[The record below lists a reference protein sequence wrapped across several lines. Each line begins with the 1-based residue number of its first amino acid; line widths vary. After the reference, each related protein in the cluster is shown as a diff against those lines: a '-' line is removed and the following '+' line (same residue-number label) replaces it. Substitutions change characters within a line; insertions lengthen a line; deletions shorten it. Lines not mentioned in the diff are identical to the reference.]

1 MRLGVLVVL
10 DENIEKKLAEVR
22 EMGFAHCQIN
32 VWNMDLYNEDM
43 AQRIEKACEE
53 NQVRISTLW
62 CGWSGPSKWNFTE
75 GPDTLGLVPV
85 AYRAQR
91 LEELKKGSD
100 FAKRLGVANIAT
112 HVGFLPENP
121 SSKEYQEIVPCLRE
135 LCEYCKANGQEF
147 LFETGQETPIT
158 LLRTIEDIGIGNAG
172 VNLDAANLILYGKA
186 NSVDALSIL
195 GPYIRNLHAK
205 DGKYPTCGTLLGH
218 ETKLGEGDVNFPAF
232 IAKLKSQGYQGDITI
247 EREIS
252 GEQQRL
258 DILESKKF
266 LTELIGEVS

>member
-10 DENIEKKLAEVR
+10 NENIEQKLAEVR
-22 EMGFAHCQIN
+22 EMGFGNCQLTC
-32 VWNMDLYNEDM
+32 WNMDLYNEEM
-43 AQRIEKACEE
+43 AQRIEKACAD

-62 CGWSGPSKWNFTE
+62 CGWSGPSVWNFME
-75 GPDTLGLVPV
+75 GPDTLGLVPKQ
-85 AYRAQR
+85 YRAMR
-91 LEELKKGSD
+91 LEQLKRGSD

-121 SSKEYQEIVPCLRE
+121 SSEEYKEIVPCLRE
-135 LCEYCKANGQEF
+135 RCEYCKANGQEF
-147 LFETGQETPIT
+147 LFETGQETPVT
-158 LLRTIEDIGIGNAG
+158 LMRTIEDIGTVNVG

-205 DGKYPTCGTLLGH
+205 DGKYPTCGTHLGK

-232 IAKLKSQGYQGDITI
+232 IAKLKGQ
-247 EREIS
+247 EA
-252 GEQQRL
+252 L
-258 DILESKKF
+258 
-266 LTELIGEVS
+266 

>member
-10 DENIEKKLAEVR
+10 NDEIEQKLAEVH
-22 EMGFAHCQIN
+22 EMGFRHCQIN
-32 VWNMDLYNEDM
+32 CWNMDLYNEEM
-43 AQRIEKACEE
+43 AQRIEAACAKYD
-53 NQVRISTLW
+53 VRISTLW
-62 CGWSGPSKWNFTE
+62 CGWSGPSIWNFTE

-85 AYRAQR
+85 QYRAMR
-91 LEELKKGSD
+91 LEQLKMGSD

-121 SSKEYQEIVPCLRE
+121 SSKEYQEILPCLRE

-147 LFETGQETPIT
+147 LFETGQETPVT
-158 LLRTIEDIGIGNAG
+158 LKRTIEDIGTGNAG

-186 NSVDALSIL
+186 NSVDALGIL
-195 GPYIRNLHAK
+195 GPYIRNLHAN
-205 DGKYPTCGTLLGH
+205 DGKYATTGRELGR

-232 IAKLKSQGYQGDITI
+232 IAKLKSQGYDGDITI

-258 DILESKKF
+258 DILEAKEF
-266 LTELIGEVS
+266 LEKLLQEA